1 MYLPLGGRLHT
12 FLYLIT
18 DFGLLPTLTV
28 CDTEWANAVVVI
40 VVVVVDV
47 ARRRNNGLY
56 GVQPV

>member
-1 MYLPLGGRLHT
+1 MHT